1 MCVLKI
7 YSDTFSFKAFSE
19 NTNIPVFSVYDKGEY
34 RNQSK
39 TRKCKENS
47 LSLDV
52 SEKEWDDFPG
62 QVTDAVEFLSK
73 YYKELLE
80 LFGKIDDVDAYLDF
94 PIYSRL
100 SEEIANQNDHLPK
113 KLVSM
118 AGKLNL
124 GIEMSQY
131 SVDDIDGVS

>member
-19 NTNIPVFSVYDKGEY
+19 DTDISVFSVFDKGEF
-34 RNQSK
+34 RNKKK
-39 TRKCKENS
+39 TRVSKENV

-52 SEKEWDDFPG
+52 SDKEWDDFPG
-62 QVTDAVEFLSK
+62 QVDDAIRFLSEH
-73 YYKELLE
+73 YEELQRLLCSSE
-80 LFGKIDDVDAYLDF
+80 DISACLDF

-100 SEEIANQNDHLPK
+100 NDEIVNQNDYIPRE
-113 KLVSM
+113 LVSL

-124 GIEMSQY
+124 EIGMSQY
-131 SVDDIDGVS
+131 SKEAFE

>member
-19 NTNIPVFSVYDKGEY
+19 ESDIPVYSVFDKGEF
-34 RNQSK
+34 RDKKK
-39 TRKCKENS
+39 TRVCKENV

-52 SEKEWDDFPG
+52 SDKEWDDFSG
-62 QVTDAVEFLSK
+62 QAGDAISFLSE
-73 YYKELLE
+73 YYEELQN
-80 LFGKIDDVDAYLDF
+80 LFCNSTDINACLDF

-100 SEEIANQNDHLPK
+100 NNEIINQNDYIPRE
-113 KLVSM
+113 LVSL

-124 GIEMSQY
+124 EIGMSQY
-131 SVDDIDGVS
+131 SKEAFE

>member
-19 NTNIPVFSVYDKGEY
+19 DTDIPVYSVFDKGEY
-34 RNQSK
+34 RNKKQ
-39 TRKCKENS
+39 TRVAKHNV

-52 SEKEWDDFPG
+52 SDREWDDFPG
-62 QVTDAVEFLSK
+62 QAADAINFLSK
-73 YYKELLE
+73 HYDELLKLLSSVE
-80 LFGKIDDVDAYLDF
+80 DVNACLDF

-100 SEEIANQNDHLPK
+100 SSEIINQNDYIPRGLIS
-113 KLVSM
+113 L

-124 GIEMSQY
+124 EIGMSQY
-131 SVDDIDGVS
+131 SRDAFE